1 MAGFC
6 PRGND
11 NKVIFMNRIELID
24 RLTSFRDRIAI
35 TDSRGYY
42 SYEDLL
48 ASSSSV
54 AWSLL
59 SKENDLREKRVAF
72 LIPSSFE
79 YAAVMLGVWL
89 AGGVAV
95 PLCVS
100 HPDPELDYVLQDSG
114 AGFVI
119 ASPEFEERLK
129 RLAGLRGARFI
140 RSGDAL
146 YSQSRPL
153 PGVSE
158 TRRAMIIYTSGTT
171 SRPKGVVTTHENLKA
186 QIGSLALAWEWSRS
200 DFILNVLPLHHLH
213 GIMNALLS
221 ALFSGAH
228 CELIH
233 GFDSRRVWE
242 KFIEKDYTLFMAVPT
257 IYSRLI
263 RSWDEAGDEEKKMMS
278 AACRGM
284 RLMVSGSAALPVSTL
299 EKWREISG
307 HVLLERYG
315 MTEIGMA
322 LSNPLRGERKPG
334 RVGMPLPG
342 VDVRL
347 IDESGGVINGEGAGE
362 IIVRGKNVFLEY
374 WNNLES
380 TRGSFIDGG
389 WFKTGDLAERSGDGV
404 YRILGRKSVDIIKS
418 GGYKI
423 SALEIEE
430 VLRGHPDIEEC
441 AVVGLGD
448 DEWGERVCAA
458 LVLKE
463 EHDVSPESLKEW
475 CRERLAPY
483 KIPSRIITVSELP
496 RNRMG
501 KVMKPEVIQ
510 LFKSV

>member
-1 MAGFC
+1 
-6 PRGND
+6 
-11 NKVIFMNRIELID
+11 MNRIALIEM
-24 RLTSFRDRIAI
+24 LASYSDRIAI
-35 TDSRGYY
+35 TDSRGSY

-48 ASSSSV
+48 ASSRSV
-54 AWSLL
+54 ASTLL
-59 SKENDLREKRVAF
+59 LKENDLKEKRVAF
-72 LIPSSFE
+72 LIPPSFE
-79 YAAVMLGVWL
+79 YAAVMLGAWL

-100 HPDPELDYVLQDSG
+100 HPDPELDYVIENSG

-119 ASPEFEERLK
+119 ASPEFEERLS
-129 RLAGLRGARFI
+129 RLAMPRGAVFI

-146 YSQSRPL
+146 HPQSRPL
-153 PGVSE
+153 PGVNE
-158 TRRAMIIYTSGTT
+158 KRRAMIIYTSGTT

-213 GIMNALLS
+213 GIMNVLLC
-221 ALFSGAH
+221 ALFSGAR
-228 CELIH
+228 CELMH
-233 GFDSRRVWE
+233 GFDPRRVWE
-242 KFIEKDYTLFMAVPT
+242 KFMGQDYTLFMAVPT

-299 EKWREISG
+299 ERWREISG

-322 LSNPLRGERKPG
+322 LSNPLRGERMPG
-334 RVGMPLPG
+334 RVGTPLPG
-342 VDVRL
+342 VDVGL
-347 IDESGGVINGEGAGE
+347 IDESGGVIAGEGAGE

-374 WNNLES
+374 WNNPGS
-380 TRGSFIDGG
+380 TRGSLTEGG

-441 AVVGLGD
+441 AVVGLGN

-458 LVLKE
+458 LVLKGE
-463 EHDVSPESLKEW
+463 KNVSPESVREW

-483 KIPSRIITVSELP
+483 KVPSRILVVKELP

>member
-1 MAGFC
+1 MLASYS
-6 PRGND
+6 
-11 NKVIFMNRIELID
+11 D
-24 RLTSFRDRIAI
+24 RVAI
-35 TDSRGYY
+35 TDSRGSY

-48 ASSSSV
+48 ASSCSV
-54 AWSLL
+54 ASSLL
-59 SKENDLREKRVAF
+59 SKENDLKEKRVAF
-72 LIPSSFE
+72 MIPPSFE
-79 YAAVMLGVWL
+79 YAAVMLGAWL

-100 HPDPELDYVLQDSG
+100 HPDPELDYVIENSG
-114 AGFVI
+114 AGYVI
-119 ASPEFEERLK
+119 ASPEFEERLAG
-129 RLAGLRGARFI
+129 LAALRGAVFI

-146 YSQSRPL
+146 HPQSRPL
-153 PGVSE
+153 PGLSE
-158 TRRAMIIYTSGTT
+158 KRRAMIIYTSGTT
-171 SRPKGVVTTHENLKA
+171 SRPKGVVTTHENIKA
-186 QIGSLALAWEWSRS
+186 QIGSLVDAWEWSRS

-213 GIMNALLS
+213 GIMNALLC

-228 CELIH
+228 SELMQ

-242 KFIEKDYTLFMAVPT
+242 KFMGRDYTLFMAVPT

-299 EKWREISG
+299 ERWREISG

-322 LSNPLRGERKPG
+322 LSNPLRGERMPG
-334 RVGMPLPG
+334 RVGTPLPG
-342 VDVRL
+342 VDVGL
-347 IDESGGVINGEGAGE
+347 IDEGGGVIDGEGLGE

-374 WNNLES
+374 WNDPEA
-380 TRGSFIDGG
+380 TRASFTEAG

-418 GGYKI
+418 GGYKV

-430 VLRGHPDIEEC
+430 VLRGHPEIEDC

-448 DEWGERVCAA
+448 EEWGERVCAA
-458 LVLKE
+458 LVLKGE
-463 EHDVSPESLKEW
+463 KSVSPESVREW

-483 KIPSRIITVSELP
+483 KVPSRILVVKELP

-501 KVMKPEVIQ
+501 KVTKPEVIQ
-510 LFKSV
+510 LFKSD

>member
-1 MAGFC
+1 
-6 PRGND
+6 
-11 NKVIFMNRIELID
+11 MNRIELID
-24 RLTSFRDRIAI
+24 RLTSYGDRIAV
-35 TDSRGYY
+35 TDSTGSY
-42 SYEDLL
+42 SYKGLL
-48 ASSSSV
+48 ASSGSV
-54 AWSLL
+54 ASKLL

-79 YAAVMLGVWL
+79 YAAVMLGIWR
-89 AGGVAV
+89 AGGIAV
-95 PLCVS
+95 PLCIS
-100 HPDPELDYVLQDSG
+100 HPDPELDHVIENSG

-119 ASPEFEERLK
+119 ASPEFEGRLS
-129 RLAGLRGARFI
+129 RLAGDRGAGFI
-140 RSGDAL
+140 AAGDAL
-146 YSQSRPL
+146 HPQSRPL
-153 PGVSE
+153 PRVSE

-186 QIGSLALAWEWSRS
+186 QIESLVEAWEWSPS

-213 GIMNALLS
+213 GILNVLLC
-221 ALFSGAH
+221 ALFTGARS
-228 CELIH
+228 ELVQ
-233 GFDSRRVWE
+233 GFDPRRVWE
-242 KFIEKDYTLFMAVPT
+242 KFTTQEYTLFMAVPT

-263 RSWDEAGDEEKKMMS
+263 RSWDEAGDEEKRTMS
-278 AACRGM
+278 GACRRM

-299 EKWREISG
+299 EIWREISG

-322 LSNPLRGERKPG
+322 LSNPLRGERQPG
-334 RVGMPLPG
+334 RVGTPLPG
-342 VDVRL
+342 VEVRL
-347 IDESGGVINGEGAGE
+347 IDEGGGVIGGEGAGE

-374 WNNLES
+374 WNDPEATNEA
-380 TRGSFIDGG
+380 FMKGG
-389 WFKTGDLAERSGDGV
+389 WFMTGDIAERDAQGS

-458 LVLKE
+458 LVLRGEKN
-463 EHDVSPESLKEW
+463 VSPESMREW

-483 KIPSRIITVSELP
+483 KVPSRIITVGELP
-496 RNRMG
+496 RNQMG
-501 KVMKPEVIQ
+501 KVMKPGVIE
-510 LFKSV
+510 LFRDI